1 MSTSHFRVIEH
12 TIQCP
17 SLREYHHGVKSGQNL
32 QLAIK
37 QYVPLNNPH
46 PAPDDITIIAGHA
59 NGIPKVRRRAIRI
72 LHRNLH
78 AGQSI
83 LILLQE
89 CYEPLWDDLLAT
101 RKVRIKAIWFAD
113 CANQGASGV
122 LNEDKLGDDRE
133 LPALFSNF

>member
-37 QYVPLNNPH
+37 QYVPLNNSH

-72 LHRNLH
+72 HRSLP

-101 RKVRIKAIWFAD
+101 SKVRIKTIWFAD

-133 LPALFSNF
+133 LLALFSNF

>member
-17 SLREYHHGVKSGQNL
+17 SLREYHLGVRSGQKL

-46 PAPDDITIIAGHA
+46 PGLDDITIIAGHA
-59 NGIPKVRRRAIRI
+59 NGIPK
-72 LHRNLH
+72 
-78 AGQSI
+78 
-83 LILLQE
+83 E

-101 RKVRIKAIWFAD
+101 SKVKIKAIWFAD

-122 LNEDKLGDDRE
+122 LNEDNLGDD
-133 LPALFSNF
+133 